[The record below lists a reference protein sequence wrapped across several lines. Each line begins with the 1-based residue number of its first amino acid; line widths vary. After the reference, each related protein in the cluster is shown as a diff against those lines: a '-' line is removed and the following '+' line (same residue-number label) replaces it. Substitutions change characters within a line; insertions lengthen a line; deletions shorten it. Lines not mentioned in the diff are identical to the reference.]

1 MKQQLM
7 EMISECKKA
16 INNASQF
23 GDTLTVQAI
32 QNQLNVYEAKLAELE
47 VQEINE
53 QRLENV
59 VEVMVN
65 ECRKVYASK
74 DDDKI
79 NKWLNNNYKPFRLYW
94 INRLG
99 EDAFCE
105 IWNKV
110 NRATK

>member
-59 VEVMVN
+59 VEVMEN
-65 ECRKVYASK
+65 ALYKVPIFY
-74 DDDKI
+74 I
-79 NKWLNNNYKPFRLYW
+79 NFFKKLAIF
-94 INRLG
+94 
-99 EDAFCE
+99 A
-105 IWNKV
+105 
-110 NRATK
+110 RAGVIK

>member
-79 NKWLNNNYKPFRLYW
+79 NKWLNNNYKPFRKYW
-94 INRLG
+94 ISKVG
-99 EDAFCE
+99 EEVFGE
-105 IWNKV
+105 TWNKI
-110 NRATK
+110 NNNK

>member
-53 QRLENV
+53 Q
-59 VEVMVN
+59 
-65 ECRKVYASK
+65 
-74 DDDKI
+74 
-79 NKWLNNNYKPFRLYW
+79 
-94 INRLG
+94 
-99 EDAFCE
+99 
-105 IWNKV
+105 
-110 NRATK
+110 